1 VFRFMLNTRKEAIG
15 LGLICVI
22 GLLTT
27 AAYLIYDRLPQ
38 DAQYHNFSD
47 TQLHWCIPNFFNVI
61 SNVPFLVVGLLG
73 LVAFRAPKPSDYA
86 IVQSNLLA
94 YSILFIA
101 SALVGIGSSYYH
113 LQPNNLTLVW
123 DRLPM
128 ALAFMAF
135 YSIIIS
141 EYVSP
146 KLGKLLLFPLLF
158 VGLVSVFYWRYT
170 ELNGVG
176 DLRLYM
182 VVQFFPLATMPVI
195 LLLFK
200 SSYGTA
206 SKYWLLLACYL
217 MAKLVEYFD
226 AQIHEALIVVSGHS
240 IKHVLPALGLYM
252 LLKSYQQSD
261 SALGH

>member
-1 VFRFMLNTRKEAIG
+1 MLNIRKEAIG

-22 GLLTT
+22 GLLTI
-27 AAYLIYDRLPQ
+27 AACVIYDRLPQ

-47 TQLHWCIPNFFNVI
+47 TQLHWFIPNFFNVI
-61 SNVPFLVVGLLG
+61 SNIPFLGVGLLG
-73 LVAFRAPKPSDYA
+73 TVAFWPSKPSHFS

-94 YSILFIA
+94 YRILFIA
-101 SALVGIGSSYYH
+101 AALVGIGSSYYH

-128 ALAFMAF
+128 TLAFMAF

-170 ELNGVG
+170 EINGAG
-176 DLRLYM
+176 DLRLYV
-182 VVQFFPLATMPVI
+182 VVQFFPLATIPVI

-200 SSYGTA
+200 SSHGTVA
-206 SKYWLLLACYL
+206 KYWLLLTCYL
-217 MAKLVEYFD
+217 TAKLLEYFD
-226 AQIHEALIVVSGHS
+226 AQIHETLIVVSGHS

-252 LLKSYQQSD
+252 LLKSYQQSN
-261 SALGH
+261 SALVN